1 MEELRARMIDRI
13 IRPETRREEE
23 MRGEEKR
30 RRQNTRVAFH
40 TLFGAL
46 VYSER
51 VRARARAR
59 ALRYQTSYTHC
70 RLYLLFYS
78 RHSSSPELFRGQ
90 LDLSTQKS
98 IYLN

>member
-1 MEELRARMIDRI
+1 MIDRI
-13 IRPETRREEE
+13 IRRETRREEE

-51 VRARARAR
+51 VRARARASLSDLLHSLSPIFTFLLA
-59 ALRYQTSYTHC
+59 ALFITGAIPRTVG
-70 RLYLLFYS
+70 
-78 RHSSSPELFRGQ
+78 P
-90 LDLSTQKS
+90 LDTK
-98 IYLN
+98 IYLFKLTCHIR